1 MSWPGEFWRRITNIF
16 RRERFD
22 RELQE
27 EMRLHKELREREH
40 RQAGANRD
48 DARYKT
54 QQRFGN
60 ELTLREESRD
70 MSGWNWLENF
80 AQDVRFG
87 ARMLRK
93 NLGFTVVAILTL
105 ALGIGANTAIFSVV
119 NALLFRPL
127 AVRSADRLTVIA
139 VQTGPDS
146 IPAEVSYP
154 DYRDYR
160 EQSDAFTDIS
170 AYSLDLVG
178 LGSAG
183 HADRLVASFVTSNYF
198 SMLGIRP
205 ALGRMISP
213 GEGDAPKTGAVVVL
227 GHHYW
232 EQRFSS
238 DPSVIGRRV
247 SLNGQALTIIGV
259 VPKNFRG
266 LFPVVEMDA
275 YVPMGMIEAG
285 SSSSEFF
292 TDRNRHELHVFGML
306 KPGVTTQHA
315 QASLTVIAQRLA
327 QQFPQADQGQT
338 IRVIP
343 ERLAR
348 PTPSAG
354 RSIPVAAGAFMIL
367 VGLVLLVSCVNV
379 ANLLLARA
387 AARKKE
393 FAIRSALGAGRTRII
408 RQSLTE
414 TILLALAGGVA
425 GALLGNWVC
434 RALQTLRP
442 LGDFPIR
449 FNLAFDWRVFSYVLG
464 ITLIT
469 GIIAGVV
476 PALRVSRTDLNET
489 LRESGR
495 GSAGD
500 GGRHPIRNILVIAQV
515 AGSLVLLVAAGLF
528 VRSLAQVRS
537 IDLGFNPHNVLNVGL
552 DPGLQGYEQPRA
564 EAFFRDLL
572 RRAKSLPGVESASFA
587 YTVPMNYYSMDSQVY
602 AEGQAS
608 SAPGRRTPEAAYNVV
623 TPEYFTTMQIPIL
636 EGRAFTDADTSASGH
651 VAIVNKLMA
660 ERLWPNQDA
669 IGRKF
674 STESATGPFIT
685 VVGVARNSR
694 NSNLTEPP
702 DIYFYESMAQNYHST
717 HVLQFRTSVPP
728 ESLIPAIEA
737 QVRDLDPRLPV
748 FDVMPMERTLAG
760 VNGYFLFH
768 VGVGFA
774 GVLSGLGMLLAI
786 VGLYGVVSFTANQ
799 RTHEIGIRMALGAQ
813 PVNIVVL
820 VLRQAVVLVAVGIG
834 LGLIVA
840 LAVTRLLSTMLI
852 GVAPHD
858 TITFATVASV
868 LVVVTLVACFLPAR
882 RAARLDPSVALRY
895 E

>member
-1 MSWPGEFWRRITNIF
+1 ME
-16 RRERFD
+16 
-22 RELQE
+22 
-27 EMRLHKELREREH
+27 
-40 RQAGANRD
+40 
-48 DARYKT
+48 
-54 QQRFGN
+54 
-60 ELTLREESRD
+60 TL
-70 MSGWNWLENF
+70 W
-80 AQDVRFG
+80 QDVRF
-87 ARMLRK
+87 ALRMLVK
-93 NLGFTVVAILTL
+93 SPGFTAIAILTL

-127 AVRSADRLTVIA
+127 AVQNPDRLMVIA

-160 EQSDAFTDIS
+160 EQSDAFTGIS
-170 AYSLDLVG
+170 AYSLNLIG

-183 HADRLVASFVTSNYF
+183 HADRLIASFVTSNYF

-238 DPSVIGRRV
+238 DPSVIGRSV
-247 SLNGQALTIIGV
+247 SMNGQAFTIIGV
-259 VPKNFRG
+259 VPKDFRG

-275 YVPMGMIEAG
+275 YVPIGMFEA
-285 SSSSEFF
+285 SSRKSEFF
-292 TDRNRHELHVFGML
+292 TDRNRRELHVFGML

-327 QQFPQADQGQT
+327 QQYPQADQGQT
-338 IRVIP
+338 ISVIP
-343 ERLAR
+343 EHLAR

-367 VGLVLLVSCVNV
+367 VGLVLLVACVNV

-387 AARKKE
+387 AARKRE
-393 FAIRSALGAGRTRII
+393 FAVRSALGAGRSRLI
-408 RQSLTE
+408 RQLLTE
-414 TILLALAGGVA
+414 TILLALAGGA
-425 GALLGNWVC
+425 GGALLGNWVC
-434 RALQTLRP
+434 RALETLRP

-449 FNLAFDWRVFSYVLG
+449 FDLTFDWRVFSYVSG
-464 ITLIT
+464 IALLT
-469 GIIAGVV
+469 GIIAGLI
-476 PALRVSRTDLNET
+476 PALRVSRTDLYET

-495 GSAGD
+495 GAAGD
-500 GGRHPIRNILVIAQV
+500 TGRHPIRNILVIAQV
-515 AGSLVLLVAAGLF
+515 AGSLVLLVASGLF
-528 VRSLAQVRS
+528 MRSLARAKS
-537 IDLGFNPHNVLNVGL
+537 IDLGFNPQNVLNVGL
-552 DPGLQGYEQPRA
+552 DPGLQGYDQPRA

-572 RRAKSLPGVESASFA
+572 RRAKSLPGVNSASIAF
-587 YTVPMNYYSMDSQVY
+587 TVPMNYYSTGSQVY
-602 AEGQAS
+602 AEGQATV
-608 SAPGRRTPEAAYNVV
+608 APDRKTPDAGYNVV
-623 TPEYFTTMQIPIL
+623 SPDYFSTMQIPIL
-636 EGRAFTDADTSASGH
+636 EGRAFTDADTSATGP
-651 VAIVNKLMA
+651 VAIINQVMA
-660 ERLWPNQDA
+660 ARLWPNQDP

-694 NSNLTEPP
+694 NSDLTQPP
-702 DIYFYESMAQNYHST
+702 DIFFYEPIAQNYRST
-717 HVLQFRTSVPP
+717 HVLQLRSSVPP

-737 QVRDLDPRLPV
+737 LVRELDPSLPV

-768 VGVGFA
+768 VGVAFA
-774 GVLSGLGMLLAI
+774 GVLGGLGMLLAV
-786 VGLYGVVSFTANQ
+786 VGLYGVVSFSANR

-813 PVNIVVL
+813 PGNIFVL
-820 VLRQAVVLVAVGIG
+820 VLRQAVVLVAAGIG
-834 LGLIVA
+834 LGLIAA

-852 GVAPHD
+852 GVAPYD
-858 TITFATVASV
+858 LVTFVSVASL
-868 LVVVTLVACFLPAR
+868 LVVVALVACFLPAR
-882 RAARLDPSVALRY
+882 RAARLDPSIALRY